1 MCCENNLI
9 NIVKGLIILLIFVLI
24 VVLIIVFINCQ
35 NNQNQPDILVVIA
48 KPGDNTTIGTTS
60 IRFSQNNIV
69 EGTALSHTEGSDE
82 ININETGIYQISYQL
97 YGVQDTVGTFNFNAI
112 LSVNNQSLND
122 TFNESPVIRNSTSN
136 RMTLTSTVILQLQT
150 GDVLKLNGV
159 SIEDVIYDNA
169 RMDIEKIG

>member
-35 NNQNQPDILVVIA
+35 NNQNQPNILVVIA

-60 IRFSQNNIV
+60 IKFSQNNIV

>member
-1 MCCENNLI
+1 MCCENDLI

-35 NNQNQPDILVVIA
+35 NNQNQPNILVVIA

-159 SIEDVIYDNA
+159 FIEDVIYDNA

>member
-1 MCCENNLI
+1 MCCENDLI

-35 NNQNQPDILVVIA
+35 NNQNQSNILVVIA

>member
-35 NNQNQPDILVVIA
+35 NNQNQPNILVVIA

-69 EGTALSHTEGSDE
+69 EGIALCHTEGSDE